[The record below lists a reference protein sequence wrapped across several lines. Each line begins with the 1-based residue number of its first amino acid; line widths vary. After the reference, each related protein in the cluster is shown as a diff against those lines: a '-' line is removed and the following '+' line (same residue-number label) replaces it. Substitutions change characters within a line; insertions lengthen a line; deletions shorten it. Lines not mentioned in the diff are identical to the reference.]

1 MQLKNIL
8 VLSVLLSVVCF
19 IAAEESDVVELTSA
33 NFDEVVQNTPN
44 ILVEFYAPWC
54 GHCKNLAPEYEKA
67 ATELKAKGVTLAK
80 IDGSAEQAIAQQYG
94 IKGFPTLFYFKSFE
108 QGKIEYDGE
117 RTAAGIVNWC
127 LKKSLPPVTVLATA
141 EAHKDFI
148 GQDGTQIVAF
158 LDTESEEYKAYE
170 AAAKDGRSD
179 EFQFGV
185 VSDAEV
191 RKALGVE
198 SGVKMYKYEEVLSF
212 EGAVEKE
219 AVVTWVLTNGY
230 PAIQVLTNNIFK
242 RAFKDKTPVV
252 VVFPGAEADTT
263 ETLNQYTEVAKGFST
278 KVIFTIAESAQHQ
291 LAERWGASGKKFP
304 TAILIT
310 FKESGNP
317 KLIALDETVEVNP
330 EEVKTFVADG
340 LEGKAKA
347 FRKSEEVPAEQAE
360 GAFVLVGKNFEEV
373 VFDEKK
379 DVLVEFYAPW
389 CGHCKKLAPIY
400 DQLAEAFDQVPSVLI
415 AKIDATAN
423 GYPDVVDV
431 NGFPTL
437 YFFPA
442 NNKNTPVLYEGD
454 RSFESL
460 RNFVLQHKAIEFDET
475 IVGITPE
482 EDAEDDKDEL

>member
-8 VLSVLLSVVCF
+8 ILSVLLSVVCF
-19 IAAEESDVVELTSA
+19 IAAESDVVELTA
-33 NFDEVVQNTPN
+33 ENFNEVVQNTPN

-80 IDGSAEQAIAQQYG
+80 IDGSAEQAIAQEYG

-117 RTAAGIVNWC
+117 RNAAGIVNWC
-127 LKKSLPPVTVLATA
+127 SKKSLPPVTVLATA

-148 GQDGTQIVAF
+148 AQEGTQLVAF
-158 LDTESEEYKAYE
+158 LDAESEEFKAYE
-170 AAAKDGRSD
+170 AAAKDGRAD

-198 SGVKMYKYEEVLSF
+198 SGVKMYKGEEVLSF
-212 EGAVEKE
+212 EGTVEKD
-219 AVVTWVLTNGY
+219 AVVTWILTNGY

-252 VVFPGAEADTT
+252 VVFPGAEANTNDALT
-263 ETLNQYTEVAKGFST
+263 QYTEVAQGFKT
-278 KVIFTIAESAQHQ
+278 QVIFTIAEAGQHQ

-304 TAILIT
+304 TVILIT
-310 FKESGNP
+310 FKADSGNP
-317 KLIALDETVEVNP
+317 KLIALDEALEVNP
-330 EEVKTFVADG
+330 EAVKTFVADG

-347 FRKSEEVPAEQAE
+347 FRKSEEAPADQGE
-360 GAFVLVGKNFEEV
+360 GAFVLVGNSFEEV
-373 VFDEKK
+373 VFDTTK

-400 DQLAEAFDQVPSVLI
+400 DQLAEAFDKVPSVLI
-415 AKIDATAN
+415 AKLDATAN

-437 YFFPA
+437 YLFPS
-442 NNKNTPVLYEGD
+442 NNKDTPILYEGD

-460 RNFVLQHKAIEFDET
+460 REFILKNKAVAFDET
-475 IVGITPE
+475 LVGAA
-482 EDAEDDKDEL
+482 EDVDEDDKDEL

>member
-19 IAAEESDVVELTSA
+19 IAAESDVVELTSA
-33 NFDEVVQNTPN
+33 NFNEVVQNTPN

-80 IDGSAEQAIAQQYG
+80 IDGSAEQAIAQEYG

-117 RTAAGIVNWC
+117 RNAAGIVNWC
-127 LKKSLPPVTVLATA
+127 LKKSLPPVTVLASA
-141 EAHKDFI
+141 DAHKDFI
-148 GQDGTQIVAF
+148 AQEGTQLVAF
-158 LDTESEEYKAYE
+158 FDAESEEYKAYE

-198 SGVKMYKYEEVLSF
+198 SGIKMYKGEEVLSF
-212 EGAVEKE
+212 EGTVEKD

-252 VVFPGAEADTT
+252 VVFPGAEADTNEALT
-263 ETLNQYTEVAKGFST
+263 QYTEVAKGFSSQ
-278 KVIFTIAESAQHQ
+278 VIFIVAESGQHQ

-310 FKESGNP
+310 FKSSGNP
-317 KLIALDETVEVNP
+317 KLIALDETVEVNA
-330 EEVKTFVADG
+330 EAVKTFVADG

-347 FRKSEEVPAEQAE
+347 FRKSEEVPADQGE

-373 VFDEKK
+373 VFDTTK

-400 DQLAEAFDQVPSVLI
+400 DQLAEAFTQVPSVLI
-415 AKIDATAN
+415 AKLDATAN

-437 YFFPA
+437 YLFPS
-442 NNKNTPVLYEGD
+442 NNKDTPIIYEGD

-460 RNFVLQHKAIEFDET
+460 RDFILKNKAVAFDET
-475 IVGITPE
+475 LVGAA
-482 EDAEDDKDEL
+482 EDAADDDDKDEL

>member
-1 MQLKNIL
+1 MQLKNVLI
-8 VLSVLLSVVCF
+8 LSVLLSVVCF
-19 IAAEESDVVELTSA
+19 IAAQSDVVELTAA

-44 ILVEFYAPWC
+44 ILIEFYAPWC

-117 RTAAGIVNWC
+117 RNAAGIVNWC
-127 LKKSLPPVTVLATA
+127 LKKSLPPVTVLASA
-141 EAHKDFI
+141 DAHKDFI
-148 GQDGTQIVAF
+148 AQEGTQLVAF
-158 LDTESEEYKAYE
+158 YDAESEEFKAFE
-170 AAAKDGRSD
+170 AAAKDGRAD
-179 EFQFGV
+179 EFQFGAV
-185 VSDAEV
+185 TDAET

-198 SGVKMYKYEEVLSF
+198 SGIKMYKGEEVLSF
-212 EGAVEKE
+212 EGTADKE
-219 AVVTWVLTNGY
+219 SVVTWVLSNGY
-230 PAIQVLTNNIFK
+230 PAIQILTNNIFK

-263 ETLNQYTEVAKGFST
+263 EALTQYTEVATGFNT
-278 KVIFTIAESAQHQ
+278 QVIFTIAESGQHQ

-310 FKESGNP
+310 FKPATGNP
-317 KLIALDETVEVNP
+317 KLIALDETLEVNP
-330 EEVKTFVADG
+330 EAVKTFIADG

-373 VFDEKK
+373 VFDETK

-400 DQLAEAFDQVPSVLI
+400 DQLAEAFAQVPSVLI

-437 YFFPA
+437 YFFPS
-442 NNKNTPVLYEGD
+442 NNKDTPIIYEGD

-460 RNFVLQHKAIEFDET
+460 REFILKNKAIAFDET
-475 IVGITPE
+475 LVGAADE
-482 EDAEDDKDEL
+482 EGEDDKDEL